1 MDHTA
6 EQTYGKRIADVYD
19 DLYQSYDERAI
30 TLLAELAGSG
40 RALELGIGTGR
51 IALPLKARGVEVCG
65 IDNSPLMVEK
75 LRAKPGGDVIPV
87 TLGSFADVAMA
98 GEFSLIYV
106 MFITFFDL
114 LTQVEQVRGCANAA
128 SQLSPGGAFLIEAFV
143 PDMTRYQGG
152 QSLRTIS
159 VGTDVVRLDAA
170 LLDPVNQRIT
180 GQHISIG
187 EHGVRL
193 YPIELR
199 YAYPAELDLMARL
212 AGLRLRQRWGDWA
225 RGDFSADSGKHVSVY
240 ERV

>member
-87 TLGSFADVAMA
+87 TMDSFADVAVV
-98 GEFSLIYV
+98 GEFNLIYV
-106 MFITFFDL
+106 LFNTFFDL
-114 LTQVEQVRGCANAA
+114 LTQDEQVRCFANVAGH
-128 SQLSPGGAFLIEAFV
+128 LSPGGAFLIEAFV
-143 PDMTRYQGG
+143 PDMTRYQGE

-159 VGTDVVRLDAA
+159 VGTDVVRLYAA
-170 LLDPVNQRIT
+170 LLDPF
-180 GQHISIG
+180 GH
-187 EHGVRL
+187 
-193 YPIELR
+193 
-199 YAYPAELDLMARL
+199 
-212 AGLRLRQRWGDWA
+212 
-225 RGDFSADSGKHVSVY
+225 
-240 ERV
+240 